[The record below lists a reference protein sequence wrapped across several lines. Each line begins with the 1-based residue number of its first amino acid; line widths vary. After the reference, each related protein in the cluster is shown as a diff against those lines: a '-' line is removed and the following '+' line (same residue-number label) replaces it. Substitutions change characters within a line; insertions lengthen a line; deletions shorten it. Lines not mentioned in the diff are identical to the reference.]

1 MLSFYQ
7 GGNVSSCAGQHTHF
21 PAMLDNLEGL
31 HYLHNCL
38 GTTYRTDCNTL
49 FAVTMRHEY
58 DYIDRCV

>member
-1 MLSFYQ
+1 
-7 GGNVSSCAGQHTHF
+7 
-21 PAMLDNLEGL
+21 MLDNLEGL